1 MLPLLYLECYFA
13 FRCKLRT
20 FLAHFSISLV
30 AYVLC
35 PHDWMLHGS
44 NEKRQIKRHRYAVP
58 HPFPFLPQE
67 SICAAQL
74 ITEDEGLGRL
84 AHTVQ
89 VLVDLAPTAASH
101 RRASRPEPLGAD
113 RPSTAPSSS

>member
-1 MLPLLYLECYFA
+1 MTACCTALTKSD
-13 FRCKLRT
+13 KLKDT
-20 FLAHFSISLV
+20 
-30 AYVLC
+30 
-35 PHDWMLHGS
+35 DM
-44 NEKRQIKRHRYAVP
+44 QTVP

-113 RPSTAPSSS
+113 RLSTAPSFS

>member
-1 MLPLLYLECYFA
+1 MKIRGQGRVC
-13 FRCKLRT
+13 
-20 FLAHFSISLV
+20 
-30 AYVLC
+30 
-35 PHDWMLHGS
+35 
-44 NEKRQIKRHRYAVP
+44 AVP
-58 HPFPFLPQE
+58 EPGPGEALQQCGAGQPLVLLHAFSKE

-84 AHTVQ
+84 AHTLQ

-113 RPSTAPSSS
+113 RLSTAPSFS

>member
-20 FLAHFSISLV
+20 FLAHLSISLV

-35 PHDWMLHGS
+35 PHDCMLHGS

-58 HPFPFLPQE
+58 QPFPFLPQE

-84 AHTVQ
+84 AHTV
-89 VLVDLAPTAASH
+89 LYFCLFLAKKLNVFCKSNNIV
-101 RRASRPEPLGAD
+101 
-113 RPSTAPSSS
+113 

>member
-1 MLPLLYLECYFA
+1 MRNSCSEFRHSTDVAGGTKAALRLEDGGGWNQ
-13 FRCKLRT
+13 
-20 FLAHFSISLV
+20 SQVS
-30 AYVLC
+30 
-35 PHDWMLHGS
+35 
-44 NEKRQIKRHRYAVP
+44 
-58 HPFPFLPQE
+58 E

-84 AHTVQ
+84 AQTVQ

-113 RPSTAPSSS
+113 RLSTAPSFS

>member
-1 MLPLLYLECYFA
+1 MKSD
-13 FRCKLRT
+13 KLKDT
-20 FLAHFSISLV
+20 DMQSLTLFLSS
-30 AYVLC
+30 
-35 PHDWMLHGS
+35 P
-44 NEKRQIKRHRYAVP
+44 
-58 HPFPFLPQE
+58 
-67 SICAAQL
+67 ICAAQL

-113 RPSTAPSSS
+113 RLSTAPSFS